1 MGLSDQARD
10 GEEWRIGFAPQRHV
24 ILVIAVDPSG
34 TSWFAHDIEGA
45 EIAREIRMTN
55 GRDYF
60 ELRRGRGAGV
70 DEMMRDLNEHQPTII
85 HFRGHS
91 GVSVRDAERP
101 PTLPHREVDLADAAI
116 QLVGARQQPQ
126 HVLAPA
132 LTAMIASAAPT
143 VRVVVLNACY
153 SETVAEALCRRV
165 DCVVGMPSA
174 IGDDAARSFAVCFYR
189 ALGYR
194 RSVGNAVEQADAAL
208 AAQGLQR
215 PICRTRTGISADEIV
230 LTGLD
235 RRT

>member
-1 MGLSDQARD
+1 MGSSDVERD
-10 GEEWRIGFAPQRHV
+10 GEEWRSAPRRNV

-34 TSWFAHDIEGA
+34 TSWFAHDVEGA

-55 GRDYF
+55 GRDHF

-70 DEMMRDLNEHQPTII
+70 DEMMRDLNEHQPTIL

-91 GVSVRDAERP
+91 SD
-101 PTLPHREVDLADAAI
+101 VDLADAAI
-116 QLVGARQQPQ
+116 QLVGACRQSR

-153 SETVAEALCRRV
+153 SETVAEALCRKV
-165 DCVVGMPSA
+165 DCVVGMRSA

-208 AAQGLQR
+208 AAQGLDR
-215 PICRTRTGISADEIV
+215 PICRTRTGITADQIV

-235 RRT
+235 RRPG

>member
-1 MGLSDQARD
+1 MGSSDQERE
-10 GEEWRIGFAPQRHV
+10 GEEWQRHV

-34 TSWFAHDIEGA
+34 TSWFAHDLEGA

-55 GRDYF
+55 GRDLF

-70 DEMMRDLNEHQPTII
+70 DELMRDLNEHQPTII

-91 GVSVRDAERP
+91 GISVRNAEHP
-101 PTLPHREVDLADAAI
+101 PAPLHGEVDLADAAI
-116 QLVGARQQPQ
+116 HVVGGRQQSQ

-153 SETVAEALCRRV
+153 SEPVAEALCRKV
-165 DCVVGMPSA
+165 DCVVGMRSA
-174 IGDDAARSFAVCFYR
+174 IGDDAARSFAICFYR

-208 AAQGLQR
+208 AAQQLDR
-215 PICRTRTGISADEIV
+215 PICRTRAGIAADQIV
-230 LTGLD
+230 LTGRD
-235 RRT
+235 RRST

>member
-1 MGLSDQARD
+1 MGASDQERE
-10 GEEWRIGFAPQRHV
+10 GEEWQRHV
-24 ILVIAVDPSG
+24 ILVISVDPSG
-34 TSWFAHDIEGA
+34 TSWFAHDLEGA

-55 GRDYF
+55 GRDFF

-85 HFRGHS
+85 HFRGDS
-91 GVSVRDAERP
+91 GISVRNAEHP
-101 PTLPHREVDLADAAI
+101 PALLHSAVDLADAAI
-116 QLVGARQQPQ
+116 HLVGGRQQSQ

-153 SETVAEALCRRV
+153 SETVAEALCRKV
-165 DCVVGMPSA
+165 DCVVGMRSA
-174 IGDDAARSFAVCFYR
+174 IGDAAARSFAICFYR

-208 AAQGLQR
+208 AAQGLDR
-215 PICRTRTGISADEIV
+215 PICCTRTGITAEQIV
-230 LTGLD
+230 LTGRD
-235 RRT
+235 RRST